1 MYIGYWT
8 KNKCNTMITMLK
20 LNCKLTLLTHHYVI
34 SLRYLNMDCFSYRYQ
49 IRDYEWLEHIN
60 VISVDRYSLSRLG
73 REMLS
78 AMRSS
83 SGTQSHVTQGVRD
96 LHESE
101 AYMSHVTHLT
111 IRWIVL
117 FKLHILC

>member
-1 MYIGYWT
+1 M
-8 KNKCNTMITMLK
+8 NTMITMLK
-20 LNCKLTLLTHHYVI
+20 LNCKLTLLIYHYVI

-60 VISVDRYSLSRLG
+60 VISVDRYSLSHLG

-83 SGTQSHVTQGVRD
+83 SGTQK
-96 LHESE
+96 
-101 AYMSHVTHLT
+101 LT
-111 IRWIVL
+111 
-117 FKLHILC
+117 